1 MKVSSAGAVSVLP
14 DVWADYPFTNSVAYP
29 NWLDWRIAVLR
40 EFVLAERATWP
51 LTAEER
57 EERRLAKYRRYR
69 GSPKGRERMRRYNAG
84 PAAREAQRR
93 YRATLVRSEYS
104 YQRDGGVY
112 GGRWVHFRASEVE
125 ARRREDAL

>member
-1 MKVSSAGAVSVLP
+1 MNAVEAASVLP
-14 DVWADYPFTNSVAYP
+14 DVWADHPFTNSVPYP
-29 NWLDWRIAVLR
+29 EWLGWRLSLLR

-51 LTAEER
+51 LTDKER

-69 GSPKGRERMRRYNAG
+69 GSLKGWERMRRYNAG
-84 PAAREAQRR
+84 PAARAAQRR
-93 YRATLVRSEYS
+93 YRATLVQSEYS